1 MVKNILNRSCWI
13 NRGWRWSNMLN
24 EKEKKQLLINMISRV
39 ESGFLFIKSKY
50 LIPQL
55 KKDEISP
62 DILWLRSIY
71 ILFSFY
77 FEILLKSMLIP
88 TQKFEDVASINQQFK
103 KLGHNIQ
110 AIGNKLGKKT
120 LTELEIKKI
129 SLKKDE
135 YIITTSEKTI
145 YVKDFTDIRYDFIKN
160 KIKNI
165 TKNEDYIIQQSM
177 EGAEQILNKIKAKHT
192 Q

>member
-1 MVKNILNRSCWI
+1 VKNILNRSCWI

>member
-1 MVKNILNRSCWI
+1 
-13 NRGWRWSNMLN
+13 MLN

-88 TQKFEDVASINQQFK
+88 TQKIEDVASINQQFK